1 MATTKKN
8 YTTKVEIIRGTD
20 LKKIENAINQLEG
33 SIVLVHPM
41 FNGREYIY
49 TVAYDV
55 EVTG

>member
-20 LKKIENAINQLEG
+20 LKKIQNAINQLEN
-33 SIVLVHPM
+33 IVLVHPM